1 MVNAVP
7 FSFEF
12 EFCATKV
19 ENRGESAITTNPQ
32 KNKKIT
38 NKQRLLVISKRG
50 DSKQHIPDNNK
61 KLNATFFVA
70 KYLER

>member
-1 MVNAVP
+1 MVIKKPIQFTMVNAVP

-38 NKQRLLVISKRG
+38 NK
-50 DSKQHIPDNNK
+50 
-61 KLNATFFVA
+61 
-70 KYLER
+70 

>member
-1 MVNAVP
+1 MVIKKPIQFTMVNAVP

-32 KNKKIT
+32 KNKKIEGVM
-38 NKQRLLVISKRG
+38 QCEISEEDIQKAVF
-50 DSKQHIPDNNK
+50 I
-61 KLNATFFVA
+61 
-70 KYLER
+70 